1 MKFMSLQKV
10 FTGPGLV
17 FLALII
23 SLPLT
28 ALAANPQLKEGI
40 DAYENFEYEQAL
52 QILQKAVKHP
62 GATEEETAQA
72 HVYLGLVRFTL
83 GDKKGSLKEFEAALK
98 LDYHTKL
105 PADTS
110 PKIISQFESVK
121 KKIKPPLE
129 IKPDPPP
136 DPDPPIIVKPVPPP
150 PPRPRVWTWVATGI
164 GGAALIGGGTF
175 AYLASKAKSDF
186 DNEPWADNAN
196 DLKST
201 VESRSLTANILLGT
215 GAAAM
220 VVAVILF
227 FTEGGSAEPVNTSTS
242 SFMLTPAGVE
252 ATIRF

>member
-1 MKFMSLQKV
+1 MKSMSFQKV
-10 FTGPGLV
+10 LSATGLV
-17 FLALII
+17 FLALFLLMP
-23 SLPLT
+23 SV
-28 ALAANPQLKEGI
+28 AQAANPQLLEGI
-40 DAYENFEYEQAL
+40 EAYENFEYEQAL
-52 QILQKAVKHP
+52 QILQKALKHP
-62 GATEEETAQA
+62 DTTPQESAKV

-83 GDKKGSLKEFEAALK
+83 GDKKGSLKEFDAAIR
-98 LDYHTKL
+98 LDYHVKL

-110 PKIISQFESVK
+110 PKIISQFESAK
-121 KKIKPPLE
+121 KKIKAPVE

-136 DPDPPIIVKPVPPP
+136 DPDPPIIVEPVPPP
-150 PPRPRVWTWVATGI
+150 PPKPRIWTWVATGI

-186 DNEPWADNAN
+186 DAEPWADNAN

-201 VESRSLTANILLGT
+201 VQSRSLTANILFGT

-227 FTEGGSAEPVNTSTS
+227 FTEGGPAEPESTSTS